1 MIRFLRTFSWL
12 RWRLMA
18 NSLRGG
24 ERRDTIER
32 VSRVVA
38 LIGPAILLT
47 VMISSVLSSVALGFV
62 GGWFTVGRTIQW
74 RGAVR
79 DMLRVLLLA
88 ETILIVLVPMFIGVR
103 GGGNRFTRLLLLPV
117 SRAKLHFVEV
127 VSGLAD
133 PWMAFMLPG
142 LLAYGAGMIVA
153 AALQSEEWLRQF
165 MFVGAIAVVAGLAF
179 AVTLISLNSL
189 VSFLISWLVRDR
201 RRSELFVL
209 LFILA
214 ITAASI
220 APLLMTDVRSGRQAS
235 GAEITRSTLRRPV
248 SALGDLPAWTAWM
261 PSELY
266 NATVLQAEA
275 TSNRPFVPPAFGPF
289 WMPLGALAAEGALF
303 YWLSF
308 LVHRRLLESV
318 EGGRAHRKGR
328 LPGEGPMLRVPGF
341 WPGTSAVALAQ
352 AHTALRTVRGRLV
365 VMLPG
370 PLVAMFAFLFR
381 RMPGVSNFEQ
391 MIALHGYVTFGAGM
405 VFGLYAAQALTMNQY
420 GSDRSGLTMQFLQPI
435 RDVDLVRGKTAGC
448 AIVFGSGAMITLAC
462 ALVVAPG
469 GSPWMWLATLF
480 GGAATFLAISPV
492 AAWMSA
498 LFPIASDL
506 SKTGTGGNPHAFAM
520 IVGMVITG
528 AAVVPA
534 ALILAFV
541 PENYAPLWMGVWT
554 AMTAA
559 VALPLLTL
567 VAKTIRSRRENLV
580 LVAQS
585 R

>member
-24 ERRDTIER
+24 DRRDTIER

-38 LIGPAILLT
+38 LVGPAILLT
-47 VMISSVLSSVALGFV
+47 VMISSVISAIALGFV
-62 GGWFTVGRTIQW
+62 GGWLTVGGPIKW
-74 RGAVR
+74 EGAVR
-79 DMLRVLLLA
+79 DTLRVLLLA
-88 ETILIVLVPMFIGVR
+88 ETILIILVPMFIGVR

-133 PWMAFMLPG
+133 PWMAFVLPG
-142 LLAYGAGMIVA
+142 LLAYGVGLIA
-153 AALQSEEWLRQF
+153 AASVRSEDWLRDF
-165 MFVGAIAVVAGLAF
+165 MFVGVIAIVAGLAF
-179 AVTLISLNSL
+179 VAAMISLNSL

-220 APLLMTDVRSGRQAS
+220 LPLLMTDVRNGRTMS
-235 GAEITRSTLRRPV
+235 GAQVTRSTLRRPAA
-248 SALGDLPAWTAWM
+248 ALMDLPGWTAWM

-266 NATVLQAEA
+266 DAAIRQSRGGSGERSLVRVAA
-275 TSNRPFVPPAFGPF
+275 I
-289 WMPLGALAAEGALF
+289 AAEGVLF

-318 EGGRAHRKGR
+318 ESGRAHRVGR

-381 RMPGVSNFEQ
+381 RMPGVGNLEPF
-391 MIALHGYVTFGAGM
+391 IATHGYVTFGAGM
-405 VFGLYAAQALTMNQY
+405 IFGLYAAQALTMNQY

-448 AIVFGSGAMITLAC
+448 AIVFGAGAMITLAC

-469 GSPWMWLATLF
+469 GSPWLWLATLF
-480 GGAATFLAISPV
+480 GGAATFLAISPA

-520 IVGMVITG
+520 LVGMVVTG
-528 AAVVPA
+528 AAVLPA
-534 ALILAFV
+534 GLILAFV

-554 AMTAA
+554 AAA
-559 VALPLLTL
+559 ALIALPLLTL
-567 VAKTIRSRRENLV
+567 VAKTVRARRENLV

-585 R
+585 RS

>member
-38 LIGPAILLT
+38 LIGPAILLM
-47 VMISSVLSSVALGFV
+47 VMISSVLGAATLGFI
-62 GGWFTVGRTIQW
+62 GGWFTVGRPIQW
-74 RGAVR
+74 DDAVR

-88 ETILIVLVPMFIGVR
+88 ESILIVLVPMFIGVR

-133 PWMAFMLPG
+133 PWMAFVLPG
-142 LLAYGAGMIVA
+142 LLAYGVALIA
-153 AALQSEEWLRQF
+153 AASMHSEDWLRDF
-165 MFVGAIAVVAGLAF
+165 MFVGVMAIIAGLAF
-179 AVTLISLNSL
+179 AFVMIALNSL

-220 APLLMTDVRSGRQAS
+220 VPLLMTDVRDGRTVSGVQV
-235 GAEITRSTLRRPV
+235 TRATLRKPT
-248 SALGDLPAWTAWM
+248 SALGDLPAWAAYM

-266 NATVLQAEA
+266 NAVVRQTRMGSTQHAWSSLAI
-275 TSNRPFVPPAFGPF
+275 
-289 WMPLGALAAEGALF
+289 LAAEGALF

-318 EGGRAHRKGR
+318 ESGRAHRKGR
-328 LPGEGPMLRVPGF
+328 LPGEGPVVRVPGF
-341 WPGTSAVALAQ
+341 WPGTSAVAIAQ
-352 AHTALRTVRGRLV
+352 AYTALRTVRGRLV

-381 RMPGVSNFEQ
+381 RMPGVGSFEQ
-391 MIALHGYVTFGAGM
+391 MIATHGYVTFGAGM

-448 AIVFGSGAMITLAC
+448 AIVFGAGAMITLAC

-469 GSPWMWLATLF
+469 GSPWLWLATLF

-520 IVGMVITG
+520 IVGMFITG
-528 AAVVPA
+528 AALLPA

-541 PENYAPLWMGVWT
+541 PESYAPLWMGLWAVV
-554 AMTAA
+554 AAA

-567 VAKTIRSRRENLV
+567 VAKTIRARRENLV

>member
-32 VSRVVA
+32 VSRVIA
-38 LIGPAILLT
+38 LVGPAILLM
-47 VMISSVLSSVALGFV
+47 VMISSVVSATALGFF
-62 GGWFTVGRTIQW
+62 GGWLTVGRTIQW
-74 RGAVR
+74 DGAMR

-88 ETILIVLVPMFIGVR
+88 ETILIILVPMFIGVR
-103 GGGNRFTRLLLLPV
+103 GGGNRFTRLLLLPI

-133 PWMAFMLPG
+133 PWMAFVLPG
-142 LLAYGAGMIVA
+142 LLAYGAGLIVA
-153 AALQSEEWLRQF
+153 ASLTPEDWLRDF
-165 MFVGAIAVVAGLAF
+165 IGVGIMAIVAGLAF
-179 AVTLISLNSL
+179 VIALISLNSL

-220 APLLMTDVRSGRQAS
+220 VPLLMTDVRNGKTVS
-235 GAEITRSTLRRPV
+235 GAQVTRSTLRKPA
-248 SALGDLPAWTAWM
+248 STLGDLPAWTAYM

-266 NATVLQAEA
+266 HTAVRQTRRGSPQQAW
-275 TSNRPFVPPAFGPF
+275 SS
-289 WMPLGALAAEGALF
+289 LIALAAEGALF

-318 EGGRAHRKGR
+318 ESGRARRMGR
-328 LPGEGPMLRVPGF
+328 LPGEGPVVRVPGF
-341 WPGTSAVALAQ
+341 WPGTSAVAIAQ
-352 AHTALRTVRGRLV
+352 AYTALRTVRGRLV

-370 PLVAMFAFLFR
+370 PLVAMFAFMFR
-381 RMPGVSNFEQ
+381 RMPGVSSFEE
-391 MIALHGYVTFGAGM
+391 MIATHGYVTFGAGLI
-405 VFGLYAAQALTMNQY
+405 FGLYAAQALTMNQY

-448 AIVFGSGAMITLAC
+448 AIVFGAGAMITLAC

-469 GSPWMWLATLF
+469 GSPWLWLATLF
-480 GGAATFLAISPV
+480 GGAATFLAISPI

-520 IVGMVITG
+520 LVGMVITG
-528 AAVVPA
+528 AAVLPA

-541 PENYAPLWMGVWT
+541 PEGYAPLWMAVWT
-554 AMTAA
+554 AVAAA

-567 VAKTIRSRRENLV
+567 VAKTIRARRENLV